1 MRDLK
6 KIKQLILSPYCISA
20 LFALKMIVYYI
31 LIDVN
36 RMELLVILMSMGVWA
51 LIFMLFGKC
60 GLKRKRGIFL
70 LIYSLLSLLMFAD
83 TMYYNYYNQTVSI
96 RQLWQAKAVT
106 AVPDS
111 FIATL
116 IPASFLLFV
125 DIPFVYSYFK
135 RYSQSFSNMKPAVH
149 KDLKMTFYLLTV
161 LMLTMIVNPFS
172 SAAIATVN
180 SVEFFTS
187 HVGDIYDTIA
197 DNLAGSEMDEKEIL
211 EVVADKVQKQENT
224 DPKYF
229 EAGKGKNLVVI
240 QLEAF
245 QDFVINAWYNGQEIT
260 PNINSLLKNDTIYFD
275 RYFSNVGKGN
285 TADAEFSSLNSIYP
299 LIDGEIYRLYED
311 NTFHGLPWLMREQG
325 YRAFAVHGY
334 EGDFWN
340 REAAYPHQGFEDYI
354 SMEDMEQDDL
364 IGIGVSDKSMFRQLV
379 PLLKDEQDPF
389 FSFVITLTNHH
400 PFILNEEYKTL
411 ELSEEDMDTKFGDY
425 LQTIRYTDEAIGQ
438 FIADLKEANLYDNT
452 VIALYG
458 DHHGLN
464 CGMEEVKES
473 VSDFIGRD
481 YDYDEMLNV
490 PMIIHIPNSNI
501 NETIHT
507 TGGQIDFLP
516 TIANIMGLT
525 LDNKLIL
532 GQDLTNATE
541 GFVAFTTYLFEGS
554 FVNNEV
560 IFQISREEVFE
571 NSRAWRIGT
580 NEEVDILPYREEY
593 ERAILYKKTSKE
605 ILEQD
610 LMNKADNSEQ

>member
-51 LIFMLFGKC
+51 LIFMLFGRC